1 MAKQYKKYQHLLAP
15 FLERIKSQKVLFLL
29 LINGEKELESMQLLR
44 KHYQS
49 GQILLIFFK

>member
-15 FLERIKSQKVLFLL
+15 FLERIKSQKVLFL